1 MFMRA
6 TPALVAAVLTLA
18 AIPAAHAQAKQEIKW
33 GAPVNASAYYWDI
46 WAAIE
51 LGYMAEEGLTVT
63 AINNDTP
70 IQSLQFLATGA
81 IDISSPNTEVAIS
94 AVDKG
99 ADFKFVAA
107 EDALIGFVLVARP
120 EIHGYADL
128 RGKTLGVTQLQ
139 ESTAT
144 MLRLLLEHNGVM
156 PNEYQTIAL
165 GGSPNR
171 YAALVRGAVA
181 ATMLSP
187 PFDLKAQNDGM
198 KKMGDAFEA
207 FRGVGVVLAVR
218 EPWAKAH
225 ADALVA
231 FLRADLKAERFL
243 YDPKNKAEAVRIMAK
258 VTKTPPEDV
267 AKTYEAYYGPGKV
280 MAPELELTEA
290 GLKPWLDLRGSSE
303 NPARYMDLS
312 YWRRALGR

>member
-1 MFMRA
+1 MRPS
-6 TPALVAAVLTLA
+6 TVLVATLLA
-18 AIPAAHAQAKQEIKW
+18 LSGAPAAHAQAKQEIKW
-33 GAPVNASAYYWDI
+33 GAPVNASSYYWDI

-51 LGYMAEEGLTVT
+51 LGYMAEEGLTIT

-107 EDALIGFVLVARP
+107 EDALIAFVLLTRP
-120 EIHGYADL
+120 EINGYADL
-128 RGKTLGVTQLQ
+128 RGKTLGVTQLK

-144 MLRLLLEHNGVM
+144 MLRLMLEAHGVK
-156 PNEYQTIAL
+156 PDEYQTIAL

-181 ATMLSP
+181 ATMLSA
-187 PFDLKAQNDGM
+187 PFDIKAQNDGM
-198 KKMGDAFEA
+198 KRLGDSFEV
-207 FRGVGVVLAVR
+207 FRGVGVVLAVSDG
-218 EPWAKAH
+218 WAKAH
-225 ADALVA
+225 ADALTG
-231 FLRADLKAERFL
+231 FLRAAIKAQRFL
-243 YDPKNKAEAVRIMAK
+243 YDPKNKAEAVRIMVK
-258 VTKTPPEDV
+258 VTKSPPEDI
-267 AKTYEAYYGPGKV
+267 ARSYDIFYGPNKV
-280 MAPELELTEA
+280 MAPDLALTEA
-290 GLKPWLDLRGSSE
+290 AIKPWLDLRGSSE

>member
-1 MFMRA
+1 MRA
-6 TPALVAAVLTLA
+6 CIAVVATVLALSDASAV
-18 AIPAAHAQAKQEIKW
+18 HAQPKQEIKW
-33 GAPVNASAYYWDI
+33 GAPVNASSYYWDI

-51 LGYMAEEGLTVT
+51 LGYMAQEGLAITP
-63 AINNDTP
+63 INNDTP

-107 EDALIGFVLVARP
+107 EDALIGFVLVTRP
-120 EIHGYADL
+120 EIKGYADL

-144 MLRLLLEHNGVM
+144 MLRLMLEHNGVM

-187 PFDLKAQNDGM
+187 PFDYKAETDGM
-198 KKMGDAFEA
+198 KRLGDAFEV
-207 FRGVGVVLAVR
+207 FRGVGVVLAASDG
-218 EPWAKAH
+218 WAKAH
-225 ADALVA
+225 ADALTA
-231 FLRADLKAERFL
+231 FLRADLKAQRFL
-243 YDPKNKAEAVRIMAK
+243 YDPKNKEQAVAIMMK
-258 VTKTPPEDV
+258 VTKSPHEDI
-267 AKTYEAYYGPGKV
+267 ARSYDIYYGPSKV
-280 MAPELELTEA
+280 MAPDLELTEA
-290 GLKPWLDLRGSSE
+290 AIQPWLDLRGSKE
-303 NPARYMDLS
+303 KPARYMDLS
-312 YWRRALGR
+312 YWKRALGR